1 MKEMNLKKYFTAIKK
16 NDVDTIRIE
25 SEKIDAAIAAA
36 EGRAKVRKLTPK
48 DIYNAISEVEDRLN
62 IPKKYLEGIKVVVDV
77 NADTF
82 PNAYKYIPESTYFE
96 AVFRSG
102 SWKLTDVYRY
112 KTAGKTCGYNVSLTD
127 DAKAAIISRLER
139 F

>member
-1 MKEMNLKKYFTAIKK
+1 MKEINLKKYFTAIEKK
-16 NDVDTIRIE
+16 DSDLIRIE
-25 SEKIDAAIAAA
+25 SEKINAAIAAA
-36 EGRAKVRKLTPK
+36 EGKAKVRKLTPK
-48 DIYNAISEVEDRLN
+48 DVYNAISEIEDRLN
-62 IPKKYLEGIKVVVDV
+62 IPKKSMEGIKVVVDV
-77 NADTF
+77 NANTF

-96 AVFRSG
+96 SVFKSG

-127 DAKAAIISRLER
+127 NAKTAIISRLER